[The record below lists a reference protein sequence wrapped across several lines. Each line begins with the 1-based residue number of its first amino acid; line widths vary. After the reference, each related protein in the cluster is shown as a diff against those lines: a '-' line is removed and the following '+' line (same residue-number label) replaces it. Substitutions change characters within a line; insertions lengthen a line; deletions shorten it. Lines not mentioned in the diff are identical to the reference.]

1 MKVLSTD
8 GCCLLAILFSVQE
21 HFSPSSLALNRSTK
35 ILLKTE
41 FQVKLV
47 LTVTG
52 WKIMST
58 SHINIPSLFSLN

>member
-1 MKVLSTD
+1 MD
-8 GCCLLAILFSVQE
+8 GCCSLVILFLFQE
-21 HFSPSSLALNRSTK
+21 HSSSSLALNRLTK
-35 ILLKTE
+35 ILLKTK

-47 LTVTG
+47 LTITG